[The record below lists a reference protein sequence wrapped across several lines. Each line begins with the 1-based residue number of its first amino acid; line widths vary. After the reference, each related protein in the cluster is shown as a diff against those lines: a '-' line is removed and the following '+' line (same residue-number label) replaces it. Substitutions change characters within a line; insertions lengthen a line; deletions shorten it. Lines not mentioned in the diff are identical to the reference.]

1 VPDPL
6 RIDHLAVA
14 IPAYNEAD
22 GIAGFLSELAGAL
35 AGEAGRVSL
44 VVADDVS
51 TDDTLGAVRGVCDL
65 PSGVE
70 IIVDEG
76 AVNGG
81 HGPTVVRAYRRC
93 LDLGADV
100 VAQVDGDGQF
110 DAEDFA
116 GLLAAVRAGADV
128 ATGRRVARVDP
139 WFRVALSR
147 LLVILGRVVFGARRA
162 DVNCPFRV
170 YRAPVLADLLGDV
183 DANTLV
189 PHVLL
194 TMLEARAGLTHV
206 EIDVR
211 HRVRRGEEATGT
223 MWQGGAAV
231 WRLAGFAGR
240 ALREVLRFR
249 LAMRRAG

>member
-1 VPDPL
+1 MPEPR

-22 GIAGFLSELAGAL
+22 GIAGFLTELAGAL

-51 TDDTLGAVRGVCDL
+51 TDDTLSVVQSVSDL

-70 IIVDEG
+70 IIIDEG

-100 VAQVDGDGQF
+100 IAQVDGDGQF
-110 DAEDFA
+110 EADDFA
-116 GLLAAVRAGADV
+116 PLLEAVRTGADV

-139 WFRVALSR
+139 WFRVVLSR
-147 LLVILGRVVFGARRA
+147 LLVILGRLAFGARRA

-170 YRAPVLADLLGDV
+170 YRAPVLADLLGDI
-183 DANTLV
+183 DADALV

-194 TMLEARAGLTHV
+194 TMLETRRGVAHV
-206 EIDVR
+206 EIEVR

-231 WRLAGFAGR
+231 WRLARFATR
-240 ALREVLRFR
+240 ALREVLRFG
-249 LAMRRAG
+249 LTLRRSG

>member
-1 VPDPL
+1 MPGPRL
-6 RIDHLAVA
+6 IEHLAVA

-22 GIAGFLSELAGAL
+22 GIAGFLGELATVL
-35 AGEAGRVSL
+35 AGEAERVSL

-51 TDDTLGAVRGVCDL
+51 TDETLAVVREVSGL

-76 AVNGG
+76 VVNAG
-81 HGPTVVRAYRRC
+81 HGPTVVRSYRRC
-93 LDLGADV
+93 LALGADV

-110 DAEDFA
+110 EAADFVP
-116 GLLAAVRAGADV
+116 LLAAVRAGAEV
-128 ATGRRVARVDP
+128 ATGRRVGRVDP

-147 LLVILGRVVFGARRA
+147 LLVIVGRVMFGARRA

-170 YRAPVLADLLGDV
+170 YEAPVLTDLLGGV
-183 DANTLV
+183 DERALV

-194 TMLEARAGLTHV
+194 TMLEARAGVAHV

-211 HRVRRGEEATGT
+211 HRVRRGAEATGT
-223 MWQGGAAV
+223 MWQGRAAV
-231 WRLAGFAGR
+231 WRLVRFAAR

-249 LAMRRAG
+249 LALSRTR